1 MTEKEVIIRSS
12 IIRAAL
18 TDEGLV
24 PWYLQGG
31 KLEQT
36 ESMLIGSVSHCLIL
50 EPEKFDEIYAVVDT
64 QRKGTKEWKLAEKSE
79 KIPIK
84 RNLYDKCLEIKDAF
98 WHYIN
103 SGEYPEIKEALNKGI
118 REEWIQIKGQKTGV
132 SFSIKPDI
140 YTHNTLIDYK
150 TTSRQSVSALQWQA
164 IVNEYKYDVQVSF
177 YMNMLNIIK
186 KDQGVEI
193 KNIYHIVQSTEPPYC
208 LSVFFFPLSFLTVSY
223 HRMITGLCCVLDALD
238 KLGKVQN
245 VYIESQEGESYIEQ
259 RGNLEDII

>member
-103 SGEYPEIKEALNKGI
+103 SE
-118 REEWIQIKGQKTGV
+118 V
-132 SFSIKPDI
+132 S
-140 YTHNTLIDYK
+140 
-150 TTSRQSVSALQWQA
+150 
-164 IVNEYKYDVQVSF
+164 
-177 YMNMLNIIK
+177 
-186 KDQGVEI
+186 
-193 KNIYHIVQSTEPPYC
+193 
-208 LSVFFFPLSFLTVSY
+208 
-223 HRMITGLCCVLDALD
+223 
-238 KLGKVQN
+238 
-245 VYIESQEGESYIEQ
+245 
-259 RGNLEDII
+259 